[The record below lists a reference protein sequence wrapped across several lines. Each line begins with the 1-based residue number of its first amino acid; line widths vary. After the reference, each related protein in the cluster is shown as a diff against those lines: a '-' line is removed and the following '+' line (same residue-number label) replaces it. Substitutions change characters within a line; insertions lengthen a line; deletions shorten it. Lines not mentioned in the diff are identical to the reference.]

1 MLNLNYSLVIEAT
14 DDPHFFAFY
23 SPDLEGFTG
32 TGESIEDCL
41 EKARIGVKEHLA
53 LMKEKNLPITTPNL
67 NPTVTIKDTRP
78 VRQGA

>member
-14 DDPHFFAFY
+14 DDPRFFAFY

-53 LMKEKNLPITTPNL
+53 LMKERSLPIPSPNL

>member
-1 MLNLNYSLVIEAT
+1 MLNLKYSLVIEAT

-32 TGESIEDCL
+32 AGESIEDCL

-53 LMKEKNLPITTPNL
+53 LMKERNLPIPSPNV
-67 NPTVTIKDTRP
+67 NPTVTIKDTPP
-78 VRQGA
+78 VQQGA

>member
-1 MLNLNYSLVIEAT
+1 MLNLKYSLIIEAT
-14 DDPHFFAFY
+14 EDPHFFAFY

-32 TGESIEDCL
+32 TGKSIEDSL
-41 EKARIGVKEHLA
+41 EKARIGMEEHLA
-53 LMKEKNLPITTPNL
+53 LMKKRKLPIPSPTL

>member
-23 SPDLEGFTG
+23 SPDLAGFTG

-53 LMKEKNLPITTPNL
+53 VMKERNLPVPSPNL

>member
-23 SPDLEGFTG
+23 SPDLEGFMG

-41 EKARIGVKEHLA
+41 EKARIGVKDHLA
-53 LMKEKNLPITTPNL
+53 LMKERNLPIPSPNMT
-67 NPTVTIKDTRP
+67 PTVTIKDTKP
-78 VRQGA
+78 VQQGA

>member
-14 DDPHFFAFY
+14 DDPQFFAFY

-32 TGESIEDCL
+32 SGESIDDCL

-53 LMKEKNLPITTPNL
+53 LMKERNLPIPSPNL

>member
-23 SPDLEGFTG
+23 SPDLDGFTG

-41 EKARIGVKEHLA
+41 EKARIGGKSISL
-53 LMKEKNLPITTPNL
+53 
-67 NPTVTIKDTRP
+67 
-78 VRQGA
+78 